1 MSDKAVDAFLSR
13 LKFVPDCFVTTKLL
27 EKLDDGVFSNG
38 DIIFINK
45 YFVNVIFFN
54 NDMGDILVSYL
65 NS

>member
-13 LKFVPDCFVTTKLL
+13 SKFVPDCFVTTKLP

>member
-38 DIIFINK
+38 DIIFVNE
-45 YFVNVIFFN
+45 YFVNAIFFN

-65 NS
+65 S